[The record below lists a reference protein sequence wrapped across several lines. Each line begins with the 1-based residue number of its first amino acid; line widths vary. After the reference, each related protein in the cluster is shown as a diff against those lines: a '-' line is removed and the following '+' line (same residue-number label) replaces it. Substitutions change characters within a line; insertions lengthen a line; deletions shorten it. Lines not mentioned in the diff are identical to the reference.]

1 MSRVAPIPFAGVD
14 TLSFRQLDELNR
26 LPKGSSFRW
35 FKACQELVEGQDYH
49 YLPAEQYAGFIEELK
64 QAGLIYPSTRH
75 LVLLTRSGYQQM
87 RALSV
92 D

>member
-35 FKACQELVEGQDYH
+35 FKACKELVEGQDYH

-92 D
+92 G